1 MTDIFARVVGRADA
15 WAKPGHDPQVASGRE
30 GCAFLAHRHFEQLSN
45 SKTVLVRWTLALV
58 FAASSGCTPSAQ
70 IAAQAPAEVQ
80 TRIPGVT
87 GQPPA
92 DLAAPSFDAREN
104 PADSQQLEQLRLDRA
119 HDAFSPDFSIGP
131 GDLLRVSVPGVDELK
146 DCEVRVSADDTI
158 TLPVTDEIRV
168 AGLSQ
173 QGVRQAIRTALER
186 YVKDP
191 EVEVFV
197 KEYRSRQVAIIGMVQ
212 KPGLYTLNSRTDSV
226 LDMVSRAGG
235 MTENAG
241 NNMILVPASADHA
254 PSNAKLFEAAGFEVP
269 QYAAVTQSAV
279 DGNEQ
284 FADASPAE
292 KPDKVERLK
301 ADGRG
306 LTQTLPAPL
315 LEPAHPISISLGDT
329 DAPSPLAIPAR
340 PGDVI
345 IVPAA
350 GEVMVQGWVQ
360 NPGAFRI
367 TPGMTVLGAVTAAG
381 GQLFSSSAEVLRTGA
396 SGGKTALQVNLARV
410 ERREESDLPVRSG
423 DVVIVNRSETGA
435 VPYLLYGLFTR
446 FGTGMY
452 LPAP

>member
-1 MTDIFARVVGRADA
+1 L
-15 WAKPGHDPQVASGRE
+15 K
-30 GCAFLAHRHFEQLSN
+30 QLSTREN
-45 SKTVLVRWTLALV
+45 ALVRCTLALV
-58 FAASSGCTPSAQ
+58 FAASTGCTPSAQ
-70 IAAQAPAEVQ
+70 IPVQ
-80 TRIPGVT
+80 VPSQVQKQSLDVT
-87 GQPPA
+87 GPPPA
-92 DLAAPSFDAREN
+92 GLSAPSSGSEEN
-104 PADSQQLEQLRLDRA
+104 PGDSQRLEQLRLDRA
-119 HDAFSPDFSIGP
+119 HDAFSPDFLIGP

-146 DCEVRVSADDTI
+146 DYEVRVSPDSTI
-158 TLPVTDEIRV
+158 TLPVTDEIHI
-168 AGLSQ
+168 AGLGQ
-173 QGVRQAIRTALER
+173 EGVRQAIRTALER

-241 NNMILVPASADHA
+241 NNVILVPASADHA
-254 PSNAKLFEAAGFEVP
+254 TSARLFETAAFEVP
-269 QYAAVTQSAV
+269 QAAAVTQSAAITN
-279 DGNEQ
+279 DQ
-284 FADASPAE
+284 YADASPTE
-292 KPDKVERLK
+292 KPDKVEPLK

-306 LTQTLPAPL
+306 PAQTLPIPL
-315 LEPAHPISISLGDT
+315 LAQAHPITISLGDT

-345 IVPAA
+345 IVPPA

-381 GQLFSSSAEVLRTGA
+381 GQLFSSSAEVLRSA
-396 SGGKTALQVNLARV
+396 ARGGKTALEVNLARV
-410 ERREESDLPVRSG
+410 ERREEPDLPVRSG
-423 DVVIVNRSETGA
+423 DVVIVNRSVTGA

>member
-1 MTDIFARVVGRADA
+1 LLYARSASRGVSRLYALGTDFQPSSDANSRRGR
-15 WAKPGHDPQVASGRE
+15 S
-30 GCAFLAHRHFEQLSN
+30 
-45 SKTVLVRWTLALV
+45 
-58 FAASSGCTPSAQ
+58 
-70 IAAQAPAEVQ
+70 APAN
-80 TRIPGVT
+80 
-87 GQPPA
+87 
-92 DLAAPSFDAREN
+92 LAGPSSDAEEN
-104 PADSQQLEQLRLDRA
+104 PADSQRLEQLRLSRA

-146 DCEVRVSADDTI
+146 DYGVSVSADDTI
-158 TLPVTDEIRV
+158 TLPVADEIHI
-168 AGLSQ
+168 AGLSHE
-173 QGVRQAIRTALER
+173 GVRQAIRSALER

-197 KEYRSRQVAIIGMVQ
+197 KEYQSRQVAIIGMVQ

-235 MTENAG
+235 MTESAG
-241 NNMILVPASADHA
+241 NNVILVPASADRG
-254 PSNAKLFEAAGFEVP
+254 PSNAKLFETAALEFP
-269 QYAAVTQSAV
+269 QSAAVTQSAV
-279 DGNEQ
+279 VTGEHY
-284 FADASPAE
+284 ADASPAE
-292 KPDKVERLK
+292 KPDKVEPFK
-301 ADGRG
+301 AGARG
-306 LTQTLPAPL
+306 LTQTLPIPL
-315 LEPAHPISISLGDT
+315 LAEAHPITISLGDA

-345 IVPAA
+345 IVPSA

-396 SGGKTALQVNLARV
+396 KGGKTALQVNLARV

-423 DVVIVNRSETGA
+423 DVVIVNRSVTGA
-435 VPYLLYGLFTR
+435 VPYLLYELFTR

>member
-1 MTDIFARVVGRADA
+1 V
-15 WAKPGHDPQVASGRE
+15 
-30 GCAFLAHRHFEQLSN
+30 FLAYPHLKQLSTHEN
-45 SKTVLVRWTLALV
+45 ALVRCTLALV
-58 FAASSGCTPSAQ
+58 FAASTGCTPSAQ
-70 IAAQAPAEVQ
+70 IPGHVPGQVQ
-80 TRIPGVT
+80 KQTLDVT
-87 GQPPA
+87 GPPPA
-92 DLAAPSFDAREN
+92 DLSAPSSGAEEN
-104 PADSQQLEQLRLDRA
+104 PADSQRLEQLRLDRA

-146 DCEVRVSADDTI
+146 DYEVRVSADDTI
-158 TLPVTDEIRV
+158 TLPVTDEVHI
-168 AGLSQ
+168 AGLGQ

-241 NNMILVPASADHA
+241 NNVILVPASGDRA
-254 PSNAKLFEAAGFEVP
+254 PSNAKLFESAGFEVP
-269 QYAAVTQSAV
+269 QYAAVTQSEPV
-279 DGNEQ
+279 TDEQ
-284 FADASPAE
+284 YADASLTE
-292 KPDKVERLK
+292 KPEKVEPPK
-301 ADGRG
+301 AGARG
-306 LTQTLPAPL
+306 LTHTLPIPL
-315 LEPAHPISISLGDT
+315 LAQAHPITISLSDA

-381 GQLFSSSAEVLRTGA
+381 GQLFSSSAEVLRDDA
-396 SGGKTALQVNLARV
+396 RGGKTALQVNLARV

-423 DVVIVNRSETGA
+423 DVVIVNRSVTGA